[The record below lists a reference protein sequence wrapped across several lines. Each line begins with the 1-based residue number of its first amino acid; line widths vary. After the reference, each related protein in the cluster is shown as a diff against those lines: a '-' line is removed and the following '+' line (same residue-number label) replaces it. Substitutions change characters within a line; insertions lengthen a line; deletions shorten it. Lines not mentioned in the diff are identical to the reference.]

1 MQRKPLSPGDWIVA
15 ALFAATILVVTA
27 QVVWRYVFNNSLVW
41 TEELSRLL
49 FTWIIFIGAA
59 LAVKEG
65 THIGVSLLVDRLPAS
80 VRRHLAA
87 ARLVLIAVF
96 LAFLAVVGFQW
107 VRMNANTRTPALGL
121 PLNYVLYASLPAASA
136 LGVYFAVRRAVAW
149 FRGRIE
155 SEQTGEEEAF

>member
-15 ALFAATILVVTA
+15 VLFAATILVVTA

-49 FTWIIFIGAA
+49 FTWIIFLGAA
-59 LAVKEG
+59 LAVKEA
-65 THIGVSLLVDRLPAS
+65 THIRVTLLVDRLPPG

-96 LAFLAVVGFQW
+96 LAFLAAVGFQW
-107 VRMNANTRTPALGL
+107 VRMNANARTPALGL
-121 PLNYVLYASLPAASA
+121 PLNYVLYASLPVASVA
-136 LGVYFAVRRAVAW
+136 GVYFAVRRAAAW
-149 FRGRIE
+149 FRGRVRE
-155 SEQTGEEEAF
+155 ERPGDEEAF